1 MEIMQRET
9 DDKHGITMPV
19 ILKELENYDVTAERK
34 SIYNDFQD
42 MSDKFGIEI
51 LKEQIG
57 RDTLYHVGKRQ
68 FELAEIKLLI
78 DSIEA
83 SRFIS
88 NKKSKDLID
97 KLKSYVSKY
106 EAKQLDRQVFNNDRV
121 KSMNESI
128 YYNVDDIH
136 NAIIQNKKISFNYYK
151 WDIKKE
157 LEDKHDG
164 KPVVV
169 SPWALVWA
177 DENYYLIS
185 YHSSEKKIKHYR
197 VDKMKKMEILDENRD
212 GQEEF
217 EKTDM
222 ASYTNAT
229 FGMYHGRM
237 ECVTIEFKNDL
248 CGIFIDRFGK
258 EIEFR
263 KVDEN
268 TSAFKVRV
276 SVSPQ
281 FYGWILGLG
290 SGVKLTHPT
299 SVVEDLKKY
308 VEGIMENY

>member
-1 MEIMQRET
+1 MSRGVNQKFKLQYLMEIMQRET

-136 NAIIQNKKISFNYYK
+136 NAIIQKKKLASTTTSGTSRRN
-151 WDIKKE
+151 
-157 LEDKHDG
+157 L
-164 KPVVV
+164 
-169 SPWALVWA
+169 
-177 DENYYLIS
+177 
-185 YHSSEKKIKHYR
+185 
-197 VDKMKKMEILDENRD
+197 
-212 GQEEF
+212 
-217 EKTDM
+217 KTSMM
-222 ASYTNAT
+222 ASQW
-229 FGMYHGRM
+229 
-237 ECVTIEFKNDL
+237 L
-248 CGIFIDRFGK
+248 
-258 EIEFR
+258 
-263 KVDEN
+263 
-268 TSAFKVRV
+268 
-276 SVSPQ
+276 
-281 FYGWILGLG
+281 
-290 SGVKLTHPT
+290 
-299 SVVEDLKKY
+299 
-308 VEGIMENY
+308 